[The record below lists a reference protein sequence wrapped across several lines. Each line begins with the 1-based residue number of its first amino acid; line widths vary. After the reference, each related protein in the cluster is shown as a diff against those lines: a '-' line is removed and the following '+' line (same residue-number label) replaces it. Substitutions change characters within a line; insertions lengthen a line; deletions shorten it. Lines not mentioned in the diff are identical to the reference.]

1 MDSQSL
7 HPAILIADDHELF
20 RDALSSY
27 IARADPNMRV
37 VNVGSL
43 PEARQALNE
52 NGSFSLV
59 MLDWHMPGVFG
70 MNDIRAMIQDFP
82 GTRFALMSGVV
93 DRAQVHQALESGVC
107 GYFPKTLSGRLL
119 IEGIRAV
126 LKGGQFIPTLP
137 GSSTLM
143 PAYHGEK
150 MFFQPRRELDQRGQ
164 NGAMVNVD
172 LTDREL
178 EVLIHLAKGATNNEI
193 AEQLGIKDVTVK
205 LHLRNAFEKIGVR
218 NRTEAALKC
227 RELGLVVDGNPG

>member
-1 MDSQSL
+1 MSPQS

-27 IARADPNMRV
+27 IRRAAPDVSITSAASM
-37 VNVGSL
+37 S
-43 PEARQALNE
+43 EARTELEKNK
-52 NGSFSLV
+52 NYNLV
-59 MLDWHMPGVFG
+59 MLDWHMPGIHG
-70 MNDIRAMIQDFP
+70 MEDIRSVMRDYP
-82 GTRFALMSGVV
+82 DVRFALMSGVV
-93 DRAQVHQALESGVC
+93 ERAHVHQALESGIC

-119 IEGIRAV
+119 IEGIRLV
-126 LKGGQFIPTLP
+126 LNGEQFIPTLP
-137 GSSTLM
+137 GTSTLM

-150 MFFQPRRELDQRGQ
+150 MFFQPKRDAKQGKQDTL
-164 NGAMVNVD
+164 AIKAS

-227 RELGLVVDGNPG
+227 RELGLVSDGL